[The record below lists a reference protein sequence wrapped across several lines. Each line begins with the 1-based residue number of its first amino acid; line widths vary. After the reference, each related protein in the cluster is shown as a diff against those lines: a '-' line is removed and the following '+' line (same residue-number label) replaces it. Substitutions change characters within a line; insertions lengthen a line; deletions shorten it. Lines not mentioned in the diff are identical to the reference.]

1 MLTMHD
7 THKSTCHAHNT
18 PESAHTLPTDKLV
31 QTNAKEVSRRA
42 CNQTA
47 EERAKMRNPFCLS

>member
-1 MLTMHD
+1 M
-7 THKSTCHAHNT
+7 STCHAHNT
-18 PESAHTLPTDKLV
+18 PENAHTLPTDKLV
-31 QTNAKEVSRRA
+31 QTKRKEVSRRA

>member
-18 PESAHTLPTDKLV
+18 PENAHTQTRTDKR
-31 QTNAKEVSRRA
+31 QGS
-42 CNQTA
+42 
-47 EERAKMRNPFCLS
+47 